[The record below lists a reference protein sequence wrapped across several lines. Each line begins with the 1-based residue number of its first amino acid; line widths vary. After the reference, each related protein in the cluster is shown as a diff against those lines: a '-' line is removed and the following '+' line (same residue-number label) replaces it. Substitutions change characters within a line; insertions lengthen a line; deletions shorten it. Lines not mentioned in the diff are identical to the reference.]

1 MKITDTD
8 SSEKYSE
15 LAVPVIAVIIRDDQQ

>member
-15 LAVPVIAVIIRDDQQ
+15 PAVSVIAVIIRDDQQ